1 MKTRNIV
8 VLISGRGSNLEA
20 LLKAAADERWTEQ
33 LGARVAAVISN
44 QPDAKGLAIAR
55 QWSIPWHVVSHA
67 DYGSR
72 EAFDQALART
82 IERYPPALVVL
93 AGFMRVLTAG
103 FVRNYSER
111 LINIHPSLL
120 PLFPGLHTHRQALAA
135 GVRVHG
141 ATVHF
146 VSPDIDSGPII
157 AQAVITVRPD
167 DDEATLAARVLQQEH
182 RLLPRAA
189 RLVLE
194 GRAKCENSRVVLRDV
209 DPSELTLLIP

>member
-1 MKTRNIV
+1 MTTRNVV

-20 LLKAAADERWTEQ
+20 LLKTAADDGWTQ
-33 LGARVAAVISN
+33 RLGARVAAVISN
-44 QPDAKGLAIAR
+44 QAEAPGLAIAR
-55 QWSIPWHVVSHA
+55 KWGIPWHVVSHT

-82 IERYPPALVVL
+82 IQRYPPALIVL

-103 FVRNYSER
+103 FVRAYADR

-120 PLFPGLHTHRQALAA
+120 PLFPGLQTHKQALAA

-157 AQAVITVRPD
+157 AQAVIGVRPD
-167 DDEATLAARVLQQEH
+167 DDEDTLATRVLAQEH
-182 RLLPRAA
+182 LLLPRAA

-194 GRAKCENSRVVLRDV
+194 GRARCENARVVVRDV
-209 DPSELTLLIP
+209 DPSELTLFAP

>member
-1 MKTRNIV
+1 MKSRNIV

-20 LLKAAADERWTEQ
+20 LLKTATDERWSEQ
-33 LGARVAAVISN
+33 LRARIAAVISN
-44 QPDAKGLAIAR
+44 QPAAPGLAVAR
-55 QWSIPWHVVSHA
+55 QWSVPWHVVSHT

-72 EAFDQALART
+72 EAFDQALSRT
-82 IERYPPALVVL
+82 IQRYPPDLIVL

-103 FVRNYSER
+103 FVRSYADR

-120 PLFPGLHTHRQALAA
+120 PLFPGVRTHKQALAA

-157 AQAVITVRPD
+157 SQAVIPVRPD
-167 DDEATLAARVLQQEH
+167 DDEATLAARVLEQEH

-194 GRAKCENSRVVLRDV
+194 GRVKCENSRVVLQNV
-209 DPSELTLLIP
+209 DPGELTLLVP